1 MFTPIKW
8 TELTGIDT
16 TKLNDIENALYYL
29 NSGYSKT
36 NWTSSTGITSERL
49 QKIEDAIKAF
59 DDTYTKTTW
68 TDTTRITTGRLQNL
82 NDGLCLALA
91 KKPSITSATAD
102 GGSVIVGDTVHM
114 ESAHG
119 SATATY
125 TYEIPLNTFNRI
137 KIFFISD
144 YSGNQSDAT
153 FTIKAGS
160 VVLFSG
166 FKNYSSTGFVINAEN
181 LTGSAIVFEA
191 TGYLAGCNE
200 GEAEADIYGLEFY
213 NV

>member
-29 NSGYSKT
+29 NNGYSKT
-36 NWTSSTGITSERL
+36 NWTGSTGITKARL
-49 QKIEDAIKAF
+49 QKIEDAILAF
-59 DDTYTKTTW
+59 DSTYEKTTW
-68 TDTTRITTGRLQNL
+68 TDTTRITTGELQNI
-82 NDGLCLALA
+82 NDGLCLALT
-91 KKPSITSATAD
+91 KKPAITSAVS
-102 GGSVIVGDTVHM
+102 GGAVVTIGETVYM
-114 ESAHG
+114 ASSHG

-125 TYEIPLNTFNRI
+125 TYQIPLNTFNRI

-144 YSGNQSDAT
+144 YLGNQSDAT

-160 VVLFSG
+160 TVLFSG

-181 LTGSAIVFEA
+181 LTGSTIVFEA
-191 TGYLAGCNE
+191 TGYLAGCDE